1 MLGHVGVVEVQTY
14 REPLHRE
21 PPRLGG
27 LAPWRA
33 RQVERFIDEN
43 LSLPLSVARIAAFS
57 GVGPGY
63 FGRACKDT
71 FGLAPRALITRK
83 RLDRAK
89 VLMATTNEPLNQIA
103 LACGF
108 ADQSHFTN
116 RFRRLMGVTPTAWRR
131 DHRAG

>member
-1 MLGHVGVVEVQTY
+1 MLGHVGGFETQTY
-14 REPLHRE
+14 RERPIER
-21 PPRLGG
+21 PRVGG

-43 LSLPLSVARIAAFS
+43 LSAALSVARIATFS

-71 FGLAPRALITRK
+71 FGLAPRALITHK
-83 RLDRAK
+83 RLARAK
-89 VLMATTNEPLNQIA
+89 LLMATTDEPLNQIA

-116 RFRRLMGVTPTAWRR
+116 RFRRLEGVTPTVWRR
-131 DHRAG
+131 GARAL